1 LQQMLIGVIAVFTSG
16 LCVWPSLA
24 IAQQALVVKAL
35 AEKKVTELPAGPLFW
50 RLENFPTLAQAE
62 AAAGPMGLAAESGGK
77 VWLFTLGAAGGASV
91 GGTKLAEVGPLPQVV
106 ATQYL
111 LRINEASG
119 PPGSITTVHTHPGSE
134 AFYVLAGEQSIRT
147 PQGMIH
153 VKVGQPET
161 GPGGDTPLQVS
172 SSGST
177 DLHALV
183 MFVVDATKPFS
194 SPATFP

>member
-1 LQQMLIGVIAVFTSG
+1 MQQILIVVIAVLTSG
-16 LCVWPSLA
+16 LCSLPSAA
-24 IAQQALVVKAL
+24 IAQQTLVVKAL
-35 AEKKVTELPAGPLFW
+35 AEKKLTEVPTGSLFW
-50 RLENFPTLAQAE
+50 RLENFPTLAQAQ
-62 AAAGPMGLAAESGGK
+62 AAAGTTGLAAESGGK
-77 VWLFTLGAAGGASV
+77 VWLFTLGAAGGSSA
-91 GGTKLAEVGPLPQVV
+91 GGTKVAEVGPLPKVV

-111 LRINEASG
+111 LRINEANG

-147 PQGMIH
+147 PQGMIR

-183 MFVVDATKPFS
+183 MFLVDATKPFS
-194 SPATFP
+194 SPAKLP

>member
-1 LQQMLIGVIAVFTSG
+1 MKRILICLIASLSSTC
-16 LCVWPSLA
+16 LLPSTA
-24 IAQQALVVKAL
+24 TAQQALVVKAL

-50 RLENFPTLAQAE
+50 RLENFPTLAQAQV
-62 AAAGPMGLAAESGGK
+62 AAGTTGLAAESAGK
-77 VWLFTLGAAGGASV
+77 VWLFTLGGAGGSSV
-91 GGTKLAEVGPLPQVV
+91 GGTKVAEVGPLPQVV

-147 PQGMIH
+147 PQGMIK

-161 GPGGDTPLQVS
+161 GPGADTPLQVS

-183 MFVVDATKPFS
+183 MFMVDATKPFS
-194 SPATFP
+194 SPAKLP

>member
-1 LQQMLIGVIAVFTSG
+1 
-16 LCVWPSLA
+16 LA
-24 IAQQALVVKAL
+24 IAQQALVVKTL
-35 AEKKVTELPAGPLFW
+35 AAKKVAELPAGPLFW
-50 RLENFPTLAQAE
+50 RLETFPTLAQAQ
-62 AAAGPMGLAAESGGK
+62 ATAGPTGLAAESGGK
-77 VWLFTLGAAGGASV
+77 VWLCTLGAAGGASA
-91 GGTKLAEVGPLPQVV
+91 GGTKVAEVGPLPQVV

-161 GPGGDTPLQVS
+161 GPGSGDTPLQVS

-183 MFVVDATKPFS
+183 MFMVNATKPFS
-194 SPATFP
+194 SPAKFP

>member
-1 LQQMLIGVIAVFTSG
+1 MQQILIGVIAVLTSG
-16 LCVWPSLA
+16 LCLLPSSA

-35 AEKKVTELPAGPLFW
+35 ADKKVTELPAGSLFW
-50 RLENFPTLAQAE
+50 QIENFPTFAQAQ

-77 VWLFTLGAAGGASV
+77 VWLFRLGPAGGSSA
-91 GGTKLAEVGPLPQVV
+91 GGTKVAEVGPLPKVV

-111 LRINEASG
+111 LRINEAGG
-119 PPGSITTVHTHPGSE
+119 PPGSITPVHTHPGSE

-147 PQGMIH
+147 PQGVIR

-161 GPGGDTPLQVS
+161 GPGGGTPVQVS

-194 SPATFP
+194 SPAKFP

>member
-1 LQQMLIGVIAVFTSG
+1 MKRSLIVMIAVLASG
-16 LCVWPSLA
+16 ICLSPSSA

-35 AEKKVTELPAGPLFW
+35 AEKKVTALPTGPLFW
-50 RLENFPTLAQAE
+50 RLENFSALSQAQ

-77 VWLFTLGAAGGASV
+77 AWLFTLGPEGGSSA
-91 GGTKLAEVGPLPQVV
+91 GGTKVAEVGPLPRVV

-111 LRINEASG
+111 LRINEAGG
-119 PPGSITTVHTHPGSE
+119 PPGSITTVHTHPGCE

-153 VKVGQPET
+153 VKAGQPET

-194 SPATFP
+194 SPAKFP

>member
-1 LQQMLIGVIAVFTSG
+1 MQQILIGVLAVLTSG
-16 LCVWPSLA
+16 LCLLPSSA
-24 IAQQALVVKAL
+24 ISQQALVVKPL
-35 AEKKVTELPAGPLFW
+35 AEKKVTELPTGPLFW
-50 RLENFPTLAQAE
+50 RLENFPTLAQAQ
-62 AAAGPMGLAAESGGK
+62 AAAGPTGLAAESGGK
-77 VWLFTLGAAGGASV
+77 VWLFTLGATGGSSASGAKV
-91 GGTKLAEVGPLPQVV
+91 AEVGPLPQVV

-134 AFYVLAGEQSIRT
+134 AFYVLVGEQSIRT
-147 PQGMIH
+147 PQGMLH

-194 SPATFP
+194 SPARFP